1 MKKFNFFILIMI
13 TTLLISSC
21 SKKIDNDSDT
31 KILRIGFIADSF
43 GLNEPTF
50 SKKVHDSLTE
60 LNLSKKF
67 KIIFKEG
74 GLKKDYYTD
83 IEELS
88 KNCDII
94 ICGYLMNDEIIK
106 VSTEFPDKYFILLD
120 GIASDDNNKP
130 VHSDNII
137 SIIFNE
143 NEKAYLAGKGIS
155 TSLKNNESA
164 GLICIGD
171 KNDINVR
178 FIIDSFKKG
187 VNEYNKNIEIK
198 YRFIKDPNDSAE
210 AINLFNELEAEK
222 CKIVYLCNGGY
233 VNSVID
239 NIKSSPPYIICE
251 KIGDLTSE
259 KCVLGVI
266 EKDYK
271 AALEKVLTEAE
282 VNKLKGGV
290 KIFGLTDKA
299 ISLKMNEAK

>member
-1 MKKFNFFILIMI
+1 MI
-13 TTLLISSC
+13 STLLLSSC
-21 SKKIDNDSDT
+21 SKKIDNRSSA

-50 SKKVHDSLTE
+50 SKKVYDSLTE

-74 GLKKDYYTD
+74 GLKKDYYTN

-88 KNCDII
+88 KSCDII
-94 ICGYLMNDEIIK
+94 ICGYLMNDEVIK
-106 VSTEFPDKYFILLD
+106 VSAEFPDKYFILLD

-130 VHSDNII
+130 VYRDNII

-143 NEKAYLAGKGIS
+143 NEKAYLAGKAIS
-155 TSLKNNESA
+155 TSLKNSESA
-164 GLICIGD
+164 GLICVGD
-171 KNDINVR
+171 KNDVNVR

-198 YRFIKDPNDSAE
+198 YRFIKDPNDSAV

-233 VNSVID
+233 VNSAID
-239 NIKSSPPYIICE
+239 NINSPPPYIICE
-251 KIGDLTSE
+251 EIGDLTSE

-282 VNKLKGGV
+282 ENKLKGGV